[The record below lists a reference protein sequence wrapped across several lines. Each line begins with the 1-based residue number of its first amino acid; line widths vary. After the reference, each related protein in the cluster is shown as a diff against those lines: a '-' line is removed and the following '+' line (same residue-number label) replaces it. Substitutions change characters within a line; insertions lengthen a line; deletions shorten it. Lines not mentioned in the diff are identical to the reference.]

1 MLTVRGLTGPGV
13 QPFDLD
19 LGGGEAL
26 AVLGPSGAGKTLL
39 LRAIVDLDPNE
50 GRVALDET
58 SREAMPAPEWRRLV
72 TYLQPEPGWWADR
85 VGQHFDEPARAAALL
100 SELLLPEEA
109 MGWEIGRLSTGERQR
124 VALARVLALAPRM
137 MLLDEPTSGLD
148 GEAAGA
154 VEKALRRR
162 LEGGAGLLFVTHD
175 EDQARR
181 LARRCLRLEGGTARE
196 EAL

>member
-1 MLTVRGLTGPGV
+1 MLSVRGLTRPGV
-13 QPFDLD
+13 EPVDLD
-19 LGGGEAL
+19 LAGGEAV

-72 TYLQPEPGWWADR
+72 TYLQPEPGWWAERVDR
-85 VGQHFDEPARAAALL
+85 HFDEPARAEALL
-100 SELLLPEEA
+100 PELLLPAEA
-109 MGWEIGRLSTGERQR
+109 MAWDIGRLSTGERQR
-124 VALARVLALAPRM
+124 LALARVLVLAPRM

-148 GEAAGA
+148 GAAAGA
-154 VEKALRRR
+154 VEEALRRR
-162 LEGGAGLLFVTHD
+162 MEGGAGLLFVTHY

-181 LARRCLRLEGGTARE
+181 LARRCLRLEGGAARE